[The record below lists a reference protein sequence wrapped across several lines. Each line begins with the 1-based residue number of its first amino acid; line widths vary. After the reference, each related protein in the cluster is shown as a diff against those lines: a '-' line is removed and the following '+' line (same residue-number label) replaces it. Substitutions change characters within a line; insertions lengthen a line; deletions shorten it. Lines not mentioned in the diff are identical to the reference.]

1 MTVYRAPLEDI
12 RFALRHIGRLES
24 LAALPGLDH
33 LDAETA
39 DLVLEEAAR
48 FAATELAPLD
58 PVGDREG
65 AVLVDGRVRT
75 APGFREAYARF
86 VEGGWNGLVFPEEWG
101 GQNLPWL
108 LNTAVAEMWNAA
120 NMTFEL
126 CPLLTQAAVEA
137 LLHHGSDEQKRL
149 YLPRLVSGEWT
160 GAMCLTEPQAGSD
173 VGALRTRAE
182 RDGDRYRI
190 RGQKIFITFGEH
202 DMAENIVHLVLARL
216 PGAPEGTRGI
226 SLFLVP
232 KFLPDEQGRPGRRND
247 MRCIKLEEKLGIHG
261 SPTCVMVYGEEEG
274 AVGWLVGEEHAGMR
288 CMFTMMNNARIS
300 VGIEGLGIAERAFQ
314 QALAYARERI
324 QGRRD
329 GRPVPIVAHPDV
341 RRMLLT
347 MRAYVAAMRA
357 LCYLATA
364 EVDRAARHPDGEL
377 RRAAAGRVALLT
389 PLVKAWCTDR
399 ACEIASLAVQVHGGM
414 GFIEETGVARLY
426 RDVRI
431 TPIYEGTNGIQA
443 LDLVGRKLTMD
454 DGRLPWL
461 LFEELARDL
470 AALEEAGLTDLAR
483 ALAPAL
489 STLERATR
497 EMQGRGADERAAA
510 ATPYLQLFGQVLG
523 GFLLARGARAA
534 AGDPAGAAWPG
545 LARFYAAQLMPPA
558 LALAAPAFADPAAL
572 DEALLPP
579 EV

>member
-1 MTVYRAPLEDI
+1 MTAYTAPLEDI
-12 RFALRHIGRLES
+12 RFTLRHIGGLDS
-24 LAALPGLDH
+24 LAELPGLEH
-33 LDAETA
+33 LDSETV

-48 FAATELAPLD
+48 FARSELAPLD

-65 AVLVDGRVRT
+65 AVLVDGEVRT
-75 APGFREAYARF
+75 APGFKEAYARF

-137 LLHHGSDEQKRL
+137 LLHHGTEDQKRI
-149 YLPRLVSGEWT
+149 YLRRLVSGEWT

-182 RDGDRYRI
+182 RDGEIYRI

-216 PGAPEGTRGI
+216 PGAPEGTKGI

-232 KFLPDEQGRPGRRND
+232 KFLPDGNGRPGRRND
-247 MRCIKLEEKLGIHG
+247 MRCIKLEEKLGIHA
-261 SPTCVMVYGEEEG
+261 SPTCVMAYGEEEG
-274 AVGWLVGEEHAGMR
+274 AVGWLVGEENAGMR

-300 VGIEGLGIAERAFQ
+300 VGIEGLGIAERAFRR
-314 QALAYARERI
+314 ALAYARERI

-347 MRAYVAAMRA
+347 MRAYTMAMRA
-357 LCYLATA
+357 LCHLATA
-364 EVDRAARHPDGEL
+364 EVDRAARHADGE
-377 RRAAAGRVALLT
+377 RRHAAAGRVALLT

-399 ACEIASLAVQVHGGM
+399 ACEIASLAVQVHGGA
-414 GFIEETGVARLY
+414 GFIEETGVAQHY

-431 TPIYEGTNGIQA
+431 TPVYEGTNGIQA
-443 LDLVGRKLTMD
+443 LDLAGRKLTIEN
-454 DGRLPWL
+454 GRLPWD
-461 LFEELARDL
+461 LFAELGTELTALAGTELADL
-470 AALEEAGLTDLAR
+470 AAS
-483 ALAPAL
+483 LAPAL

-497 EMQGRGADERAAA
+497 EMQARGAEERAAA

-534 AGDPAGAAWPG
+534 GRDPAGAAWPG
-545 LARFYAAQLMPPA
+545 LARFYATQLLPPA
-558 LALAAPAFADPAAL
+558 LALAAPAYGDPAAL
-572 DEALLPP
+572 DERLLPP
-579 EV
+579 AG

>member
-1 MTVYRAPLEDI
+1 MTVYTAPLEDI
-12 RFALRHIGRLES
+12 RFTLRHIGGLDS
-24 LAALPGLDH
+24 LAELPGLEH
-33 LDAETA
+33 LDTETV

-48 FAATELAPLD
+48 FARSELAPLD

-65 AVLVDGRVRT
+65 AVLVDGEVRT
-75 APGFREAYARF
+75 APGFKEAYARF

-137 LLHHGSDEQKRL
+137 LLHHGTEDQKRI
-149 YLPRLVSGEWT
+149 YLRRLVSGEWT

-182 RDGDRYRI
+182 RDGEIYRI

-216 PGAPEGTRGI
+216 PGAPEGTKGI

-232 KFLPDEQGRPGRRND
+232 KFLPDGNGRPGRRND
-247 MRCIKLEEKLGIHG
+247 MRCIKLEEKLGIHA
-261 SPTCVMVYGEEEG
+261 SPTCVIAYGEEEG
-274 AVGWLVGEEHAGMR
+274 AVGWLVGEENAGMR

-300 VGIEGLGIAERAFQ
+300 VGIEGLGIAERAFRR
-314 QALAYARERI
+314 ALAYARERI

-329 GRPVPIVAHPDV
+329 GRPVPILAHPDV

-347 MRAYVAAMRA
+347 MRAYTAAMRA

-364 EVDRAARHPDGEL
+364 EVDRAARDADGER

-399 ACEIASLAVQVHGGM
+399 ACEIASLAVQVHGGA
-414 GFIEETGVARLY
+414 GFIEETGVAQHY

-443 LDLVGRKLTMD
+443 LDLAGRKLTIEN
-454 DGRLPWL
+454 GRLPWD
-461 LFEELARDL
+461 LFAELRTELGALTRAGLSDL
-470 AALEEAGLTDLAR
+470 AGS
-483 ALAPAL
+483 LAPAL

-497 EMQGRGADERAAA
+497 EMQARGAEQRAAA

-534 AGDPAGAAWPG
+534 GRDPAGAAWPG
-545 LARFYAAQLMPPA
+545 LARFYATQLLPPA
-558 LALAAPAFADPAAL
+558 LALADPAYGDLAAL
-572 DEALLPP
+572 DASLLPP
-579 EV
+579 AG

>member
-1 MTVYRAPLEDI
+1 MTDYLAPLEDI
-12 RFALRHIGRLES
+12 RFVLRHIGGLDS
-24 LAALPGLDH
+24 LAELPGFAH
-33 LDAETA
+33 LDGETV

-48 FAATELAPLD
+48 FAGAELAPLD
-58 PVGDREG
+58 AVGDRHG
-65 AVLVDGRVRT
+65 AVLVDGEVRT
-75 APGFREAYARF
+75 APGFKEAYARF
-86 VEGGWNGLVFPEEWG
+86 VEAGWNGLVFPEEWG
-101 GQNLPWL
+101 GQDLPWL
-108 LNTAVAEMWNAA
+108 VNTAVAEMWNAA

-126 CPLLTQAAVEA
+126 CPLLTQAAVET
-137 LLHHGSDEQKRL
+137 LLHHGTEEQKRI
-149 YLPRLVSGEWT
+149 YLRRLVSGEWT

-182 RDGDRYRI
+182 RDGEFYRI

-216 PGAPEGTRGI
+216 PGAPEGTKGI

-232 KFLPDEQGRPGRRND
+232 KYLPDADGRPGRRND
-247 MRCIKLEEKLGIHG
+247 MRCIKLEEKLGIHA

-274 AVGWLVGEEHAGMR
+274 AVGWLVGEENAGMR

-300 VGIEGLGIAERAFQ
+300 VGIEGLGLAERAFQ
-314 QALAYARERI
+314 QALAYARDRV

-347 MRAYVAAMRA
+347 MRAYTAAMRA

-364 EVDRAARHPDGEL
+364 EVDRAARHADGQR
-377 RRAAAGRVALLT
+377 RRAATGRVALLT

-399 ACEIASLAVQVHGGM
+399 ACEVASLAVQVHGGM
-414 GFIEETGVARLY
+414 GFVEETGIAQRY

-443 LDLVGRKLTMD
+443 LDLAGRKLTMEN
-454 DGRLPWL
+454 GRLPWD
-461 LFEELARDL
+461 LFEELKADL
-470 AALEEAGLTDLAR
+470 AALDTAGLGDLSR

-489 STLERATR
+489 ATLERATR
-497 EMQGRGADERAAA
+497 EMQARGSEERAAA

-534 AGDPAGAAWPG
+534 GEDAAGAAWPG
-545 LARFYAAQLMPPA
+545 LARFYASQLLPPA
-558 LALAAPAFADPAAL
+558 LALAAPAYGDPAAL
-572 DEALLPP
+572 DEGLLPP
-579 EV
+579 SG

>member
-1 MTVYRAPLEDI
+1 MTVYTAPLEDI
-12 RFALRHIGRLES
+12 RFTLRHIGGLDS
-24 LAALPGLDH
+24 LAELPGLEH
-33 LDAETA
+33 LDTETV

-48 FAATELAPLD
+48 FARSELAPLD

-65 AVLVDGRVRT
+65 AVLVDGEVRT
-75 APGFREAYARF
+75 APGFKEAYARF

-137 LLHHGSDEQKRL
+137 LLHHGTEDQKRI
-149 YLPRLVSGEWT
+149 YLRRLVSGEWT

-182 RDGDRYRI
+182 RDGEIYRI

-216 PGAPEGTRGI
+216 PGAPEGTKGI

-232 KFLPDEQGRPGRRND
+232 KFLPDGNGRPGRRND
-247 MRCIKLEEKLGIHG
+247 MRCIKLEEKLGIHA
-261 SPTCVMVYGEEEG
+261 SPTCVIAYGEEEG
-274 AVGWLVGEEHAGMR
+274 AVGWLVGEENAGMR

-300 VGIEGLGIAERAFQ
+300 VGIEGLGIAERAFRR
-314 QALAYARERI
+314 ALAYARERI

-329 GRPVPIVAHPDV
+329 GRPVPILAHPDV

-347 MRAYVAAMRA
+347 MRAYTAAMRA

-364 EVDRAARHPDGEL
+364 EVDRAARDADGER

-399 ACEIASLAVQVHGGM
+399 ACEIASLAVQVHGGA
-414 GFIEETGVARLY
+414 GFIEETGVAQHY

-443 LDLVGRKLTMD
+443 LDLAGRKLTIEN
-454 DGRLPWL
+454 GRLPWD
-461 LFEELARDL
+461 LFAELRTELGALTRAGLADL
-470 AALEEAGLTDLAR
+470 AGS
-483 ALAPAL
+483 LAPAL

-497 EMQGRGADERAAA
+497 EMQARGAEQRAAA

-534 AGDPAGAAWPG
+534 GRDPAGAAWPG
-545 LARFYAAQLMPPA
+545 LARFYATQLLPPA
-558 LALAAPAFADPAAL
+558 LALADPAYGDLAAL
-572 DEALLPP
+572 DASLLPP
-579 EV
+579 AG

>member
-1 MTVYRAPLEDI
+1 MTVYTAPLEDI
-12 RFALRHIGRLES
+12 RFTLRHIGGLDS
-24 LAALPGLDH
+24 LAELPGLEH
-33 LDAETA
+33 LDTETV

-48 FAATELAPLD
+48 FARSELAPLD

-65 AVLVDGRVRT
+65 AVLVDGEVRT
-75 APGFREAYARF
+75 APGFKEAYARF

-137 LLHHGSDEQKRL
+137 LLHHGTEDQKRI
-149 YLPRLVSGEWT
+149 YLRRLVSGEWT

-182 RDGDRYRI
+182 RDGEIYRI

-216 PGAPEGTRGI
+216 PGAPEGTKGI

-232 KFLPDEQGRPGRRND
+232 KFLPDGNGRPGRRND
-247 MRCIKLEEKLGIHG
+247 MRCIKLEEKLGIHA
-261 SPTCVMVYGEEEG
+261 SPTCVIAYGEEEG
-274 AVGWLVGEEHAGMR
+274 AVGWLVGEENAGMR

-300 VGIEGLGIAERAFQ
+300 VGIEGLGIAERAFRR
-314 QALAYARERI
+314 ALAYARERI

-329 GRPVPIVAHPDV
+329 GRPVPILAHPDV

-347 MRAYVAAMRA
+347 MRAYTAAMRA

-364 EVDRAARHPDGEL
+364 EVDRAARDADGER

-399 ACEIASLAVQVHGGM
+399 ACEITSLAVQVHGGA
-414 GFIEETGVARLY
+414 GFIEETGVAQHY

-443 LDLVGRKLTMD
+443 LDLAGRKLTIEN
-454 DGRLPWL
+454 GRLPWD
-461 LFEELARDL
+461 LFAELRTELGALTRAGLSDL
-470 AALEEAGLTDLAR
+470 AGS
-483 ALAPAL
+483 LAPAL

-497 EMQGRGADERAAA
+497 EMQARGAEQRAAA

-534 AGDPAGAAWPG
+534 GRDPAGAAWPG
-545 LARFYAAQLMPPA
+545 LARFYATQLLPPA
-558 LALAAPAFADPAAL
+558 LALADPAYGDLAAL
-572 DEALLPP
+572 DASLLPP
-579 EV
+579 AG